1 LGASNLGGSAL
12 GGLTRA
18 GTPGAALR
26 CGVTLVALLAAAAG
40 LAGCGSISESVAE
53 RASDLPG
60 VGLPANAPARP
71 ATPAVYP
78 AVHDMPPAR
87 PAALMNEAEVQRTED
102 DLVAVRNRHRAAAG
116 LPAIQEPAKAKGQPQ
131 SQPQGRQNPP
141 GTSGAV
147 PGPSSRTIY

>member
-1 LGASNLGGSAL
+1 M
-12 GGLTRA
+12 
-18 GTPGAALR
+18 
-26 CGVTLVALLAAAAG
+26 LAAAAG
-40 LAGCGSISESVAE
+40 LAGCGSISESIAE

-87 PAALMNEAEVQRTED
+87 PAALMNETEVQRTED

-116 LPAIQEPAKAKGQPQ
+116 LPAIQEPARPKPPSQPPSQ
-131 SQPQGRQNPP
+131 SQGHQNRP
-141 GTSGAV
+141 GASGAT
-147 PGPSSRTIY
+147 PAPSSRTIY